1 MPTQPPR
8 TWFVTGAGSGFGLEV
23 TTQLLA
29 AGQRVAA
36 TSHTLSAALKE
47 LSAQHGDRLW
57 TAALDVTEPATV
69 RAVVDQA
76 FSELGRID
84 VVFSSAGFGALGAAE
99 ELSDE
104 LLRRQLAVNLLGP
117 IHLTRAVTPWLRTQ
131 GGGRIIQ
138 MSSSGGHVPDPG
150 MSVYNASKFGVE
162 GFFESA
168 AVELAAF
175 GIEVT
180 LIAPGGTRTAFNAN
194 ITQAEP
200 LAAYADGVLGQVRG
214 ALAGGM
220 DETTLR
226 HAVAGDPVKIA
237 RAIVASADTTPA
249 PRRLVF
255 GAAAYETIANAWQ
268 QRLEAL
274 AAQRE
279 LAFGTDADDVL
290 ADRANA

>member
-1 MPTQPPR
+1 MPAPTQ
-8 TWFVTGAGSGFGLEV
+8 TWLITGAGSGFGLEV
-23 TTQLLA
+23 TAQLLA
-29 AGQRVAA
+29 GGHRVAA
-36 TSHTLSAALKE
+36 TSRDLSPALKE
-47 LSAQHGDRLW
+47 LARRHGDRLW
-57 TAALDVTEPATV
+57 TAELDVTDPQTV
-69 RAVVDQA
+69 HSTVAQA
-76 FSELGRID
+76 FTELGRID
-84 VVFSSAGFGALGAAE
+84 VVFSAAGFGALGAAE

-104 LLRRQLAVNLLGP
+104 LLNRQLAVNLLGP
-117 IHLTRAVTPWLRTQ
+117 IHLTRAVTPWLRAQ

-175 GIEVT
+175 GISVT

-194 ITQAEP
+194 IAQAEP
-200 LAAYADGVLGQVRG
+200 LPAYEDGVLGQVRG

-226 HAVAGDPVKIA
+226 HAVAGDPAKIA
-237 RAIVASADTTPA
+237 RAIITSASTTPA

-255 GAAAYETIANAWQ
+255 GAAAYEAITTAWR

-274 AAQRE
+274 TAQRD
-279 LAFGTDADDVL
+279 LALSTDADDVL
-290 ADRANA
+290 ADRA